1 MHLRPRFTYCAC
13 EPFTRNKQRIQKFM
27 QTGDTNYICKNELDK
42 ACFQHDM
49 AYGKYKD
56 LERRAQSDT
65 VLDDKAFEIENNA
78 KYDGYQRGLVSMVY
92 KIFDKKSKGAGIKSM
107 PNQKLVNELH
117 KPIIRKFKKRNV
129 YSSFKDKIWVLI
141 WVLI

>member
-1 MHLRPRFTYCAC
+1 
-13 EPFTRNKQRIQKFM
+13 
-27 QTGDTNYICKNELDK
+27 
-42 ACFQHDM
+42 M

-56 LERRAQSDT
+56 LERRAQSDI
-65 VLDDKAFEIENNA
+65 VLDEKAFEIENNQ

-117 KPIIRKFKKRNV
+117 KPIIRKFKKRKV